1 MIDIEE
7 IANGS
12 MITDIL
18 SRTSLPLLTVKK
30 GYKVY
35 PTPFRESHS
44 PTLIVTDMNTW
55 CDTGMKDEDG
65 QPMPLKGDVVDFVVV
80 LDLAKGHTDSIRFL
94 DDFRQGRIPYVDVSG
109 GLSCMER
116 IRKNPFHMTSGG
128 NSTSIGIQDIKK
140 EITDPSLLQFLMEED
155 IDSSVA
161 SYFLQEAT
169 IEQGRYVRSEDPALL
184 LGTQNG
190 SYLSFTPLETKF
202 IGTAS
207 MSIFRGYGEYSCTI
221 FTHLFDFLRY
231 LSYGVVF
238 GSDVVVMN
246 HFALLPSAL
255 EFGKRFGKTTFF
267 LRENRHAKDIWEH
280 VSQTIPA
287 CHIELIKNI
296 NYV

>member
-1 MIDIEE
+1 MIDTEE
-7 IANGS
+7 LISGS

-18 SRTSLPLLTVKK
+18 DRTSLPLLTVKK
-30 GYKVY
+30 GYSAY

-44 PTLIVTDMNTW
+44 PTLIVTDKNTW

-65 QPMPLKGDVVDFVVV
+65 QPLPFKGDIVDFVVA
-80 LDLAKGHTDSIRFL
+80 LGLAKGHTDAIRFL
-94 DDFRQGRIPYVDVSG
+94 DDLRQGRIPDIDVSG
-109 GLSCMER
+109 GLSCLER
-116 IRKNPFHMTSGG
+116 TRKNPSFMTSGG
-128 NSTSIGIQDIKK
+128 NCTPIGIIDVRTG
-140 EITDPSLLQFLMEED
+140 ITDSSLLRFLMEED
-155 IDSSVA
+155 IDPSVA
-161 SYFLQEAT
+161 SCFLQEAT

-267 LRENRHAKDIWEH
+267 LRENRHTKDIWEH

-296 NYV
+296 KYV